1 MSRDGWAKKRANAG
15 GDNGWAERGG
25 YMAAKVS
32 KLDEQFKLDAPRE
45 RQKEGLCS
53 TIFSGV
59 SIYVNGYTEPSA
71 DELRRLMMLHG
82 GQFHVYYSRS
92 KTTHIIANNLP
103 NSKIQ
108 ELKGEKVIRPE
119 WITDSVKAGRLLP
132 YLQYQLYTKQK
143 GPLFPGMTL
152 RQTSEIAGPS
162 HGPLQLSV
170 HQKLHLPQRSVQHH
184 EQSSS
189 SFQANSNL
197 NPSYNQLYHIQPQ
210 SIKHSPAVGY
220 INPQPSHLVSGH
232 LNMDP
237 RHRSPLCIHPLSK
250 PSPTKP
256 TQSTVETPH
265 CNIQQQRAGQ
275 PQPQTNSSSSMRL
288 SGCKEE
294 ELRLNGLQTSLDL
307 MSHSKMNEMQ
317 ECGKED
323 LFPPRVAKEAPLTN
337 GHTHLVNGALKPEDF
352 PPKLSDH
359 LLEQSTS
366 QGPKE
371 QRSRPLTPT
380 FQASES
386 HLHPKPSLQVDSN
399 PEKTHLSPASRSL
412 SHSPIRLNGSHH
424 NAFSYNP
431 ASINTT
437 NITTKPDPPSDKP
450 SSSSSSRSS
459 TQLLAQ
465 TGDLISEYYSHS
477 RLHQISTW
485 RTGFS
490 EYVNELH
497 SKRKAAGVASFPGKD
512 RLRKNVVLP
521 SSESQGISAPGNV
534 KSCILHVDMDCFFV
548 SVGIRHRPDL
558 KGKPVAVTSNRGQG
572 RVPLRPGA
580 NPQLEQQYYQ
590 RKQSHPSPGFT
601 QNPVTTESDSH
612 ANGLD
617 QDAAA
622 LSMAE
627 IASCSYEA
635 RQAGVRNGMFFGKA
649 KQLCP
654 SLHSVPYDFEAY
666 KEVALTMYEILAG
679 FTHDIEAL
687 SCDEVLIDGSSLLAE
702 LGISPEDL
710 AKAIRADIKEKT
722 GCCASVGMGSNILLA
737 RLATRR
743 AKPDGQYFLKSEDVD
758 DFIRDL
764 PVTSLPGVG
773 PVMGRKLAA
782 IGVRSCG
789 DLQQV
794 PLSQLQKKFGPRTGQ
809 TLFRFCRGLDDR
821 PVRYEKER
829 KTVSAEMNYNI
840 RFTRIDEA
848 ECFLTNLSMEVQ
860 KRLQEAGVRGR
871 RVTLKVMVRK
881 VGAPLEPA
889 KYGGHGIC
897 DNLARTVML
906 AQSTDSG
913 QLIAS
918 AVIKLF
924 HAMKLQVQDLRGVG
938 IQVQL
943 LEGNHSVPQDSTGSR
958 TRSIK
963 EMLLGQGMSA
973 RSHKRGAADTST
985 HQENTSSTTAPSPG
999 SSPHPLSP
1007 PEPVPGTSKDQQA
1020 CRRTPKHSRT
1030 RLNLSI
1036 EVPSPSQVDRSVLEA
1051 LPAELREQV
1060 EQSWTNRDGRQ
1071 NNLRPPSPQPSAPP
1085 PQPPPLKSH
1094 PPSPPRPVLHTPP
1107 VGALVLHIPNQPDSP
1122 GIVLELP
1129 NFSQVDPDVFA
1140 ALPKELQEELKA
1152 AYNRL
1157 TTVQPQSKILE
1168 QKNPLLQLKQSGA
1181 GIGIGRV
1188 KRRYKRKNAVS
1199 PVKKGPSPTK
1209 KRHTTNS
1216 PAKSLPPHIT
1226 PWEPINTVK
1235 TENGPSTSS
1244 PKPDITDSLSK
1255 FIPRPAPALAGACEL
1270 TDIKTLLREWVT
1282 TITEPMEEDILQ
1294 VVKYCTDLIEDKD
1307 LERLDLIIKYMK
1319 RLMQQSVES
1328 VWSMAFDFILDNV
1341 QVVVQQTY
1349 ACHTEQTT
1357 MANQSMEI
1365 ITKVL
1370 EQSAKLV
1377 EEQVDAQ
1384 LAKLNEMDEDE
1395 LERLKERRLEAL
1407 KKAQKQKQE
1416 WLSKGHGE
1424 YREIP
1429 SEKDFFGEVKDS
1441 KNVVCH
1447 FYRNSTF
1454 RCKILDKHLA
1464 ILAKKHVETKFIK
1477 LNVEKAPFLTERL
1490 RIKVIPTLA
1499 LLTDGKTKD
1508 YVVGFTDLGNTDEFP
1523 TEMLEWR
1530 LGCADVINY
1539 SGNLMEPPTV
1549 TQRSGTKFT
1558 KVEKKSIRGRGYDSD
1573 SDSGDD

>member
-1 MSRDGWAKKRANAG
+1 MSRDGWAKKRANAS

-32 KLDEQFKLDAPRE
+32 KLDEQFKLDAPKE
-45 RQKEGLCS
+45 KQKEGICS
-53 TIFSGV
+53 NIFSGV
-59 SIYVNGYTEPSA
+59 AIYVNGYTEPSA

-119 WITDSVKAGRLLP
+119 WITESVKAGRLLP
-132 YLQYQLYTKQK
+132 YLQYQLYSKQK

-162 HGPLQLSV
+162 RGSLQLTV
-170 HQKLHLPQRSVQHH
+170 HQELHLPQRSVQHSVPNH
-184 EQSSS
+184 EHESSS
-189 SFQANSNL
+189 SSQNIT
-197 NPSYNQLYHIQPQ
+197 NPKPSHHQLYQGNIQPQ
-210 SIKHSPAVGY
+210 SIQHSPAACFVS
-220 INPQPSHLVSGH
+220 PQPSHL
-232 LNMDP
+232 NINP
-237 RHRSPLCIHPLSK
+237 RHKSPSRTHSLSNPSPSK
-250 PSPTKP
+250 PQ
-256 TQSTVETPH
+256 QSTLQTPH
-265 CNIQQQRAGQ
+265 RNLQHQGASQL
-275 PQPQTNSSSSMRL
+275 QPQTNSCCRSRP
-288 SGCKEE
+288 SGCKEVE
-294 ELRLNGLQTSLDL
+294 FKLNGLLQTSLDV
-307 MSHSKMNEMQ
+307 MSHSKMNE

-323 LFPPRVAKEAPLTN
+323 LSPQVVKEAPLTN
-337 GHTHLVNGALKPEDF
+337 GHTHLVNGALKPEDLPPATDEPFVDKELSECRDKPLSPAVQFQTKSDPYEFPHSPPKQSDQSLVF
-352 PPKLSDH
+352 PPPPTYQEAIKAADTH
-359 LLEQSTS
+359 LL
-366 QGPKE
+366 PK
-371 QRSRPLTPT
+371 QL
-380 FQASES
+380 Q
-386 HLHPKPSLQVDSN
+386 PSLQVDFN
-399 PEKTHLSPASRSL
+399 PEKTLLSPASRSL

-424 NAFSYNP
+424 NAFSSDP
-431 ASINTT
+431 ASLNTT
-437 NITTKPDPPSDKP
+437 NTTAKPDPPPDT
-450 SSSSSSRSS
+450 SSSSSKSS
-459 TQLLAQ
+459 AQLLAQ
-465 TGDLISEYYSHS
+465 TGDLISEFYSRS

-485 RTGFS
+485 RAGFS

-497 SKRKAAGVASFPGKD
+497 SKRKVAGGASFPGKE
-512 RLRKNVVLP
+512 RLRKSVAQCSSDSQGTSAP
-521 SSESQGISAPGNV
+521 SSV

-590 RKQSHPSPGFT
+590 RKQTHPQPEWNDEDLHRTPSQESP
-601 QNPVTTESDSH
+601 DSH
-612 ANGLD
+612 ASGED
-617 QDAAA
+617 QNAAA

-654 SLHSVPYDFEAY
+654 SLQSVPYDFEAY
-666 KEVALTMYEILAG
+666 KEVALTMYETLAG
-679 FTHDIEAL
+679 YTHDIEAL
-687 SCDEVLIDGSSLLAE
+687 SCDEVLIDGSALLAE
-702 LGISPEDL
+702 LGINPEDL

-737 RLATRR
+737 RLATRK
-743 AKPDGQYFLKSEDVD
+743 AKPDGQYLLKSEEVD

-782 IGVRSCG
+782 MGVRSCG

-794 PLSQLQKKFGPRTGQ
+794 PLSQLQRKFGPRTGQ

-829 KTVSAEMNYNI
+829 KSVSAEMNYNI

-860 KRLQEAGVRGR
+860 KRLQEAGLRGR

-913 QLIAS
+913 QLIAT

-938 IQVQL
+938 IQVQV
-943 LEGNHSVPQDSTGSR
+943 LEGNHSVPQDSTGQR

-963 EMLLGQGMSA
+963 EMLLGQGLSA
-973 RSHKRGAADTST
+973 QSHNRGAADNSP
-985 HQENTSSTTAPSPG
+985 HQERTLLTPAPSSS
-999 SSPHPLSP
+999 SSPHPLFT
-1007 PEPVPGTSKDQQA
+1007 PEPVPGTSKDLQA
-1020 CRRTPKHSRT
+1020 YRRTPKHSRA
-1030 RLNLSI
+1030 RLNFSI

-1051 LPAELREQV
+1051 LPTELREQV
-1060 EQSWTNRDGRQ
+1060 EQSWSLRDGRP
-1071 NNLRPPSPQPSAPP
+1071 NNCRSPSPQASAPL
-1085 PQPPPLKSH
+1085 PQPPSLKSC
-1094 PPSPPRPVLHTPP
+1094 PTSPPRPPASGPALYTPTAGTVVLQ
-1107 VGALVLHIPNQPDSP
+1107 IPNQPDSL

-1140 ALPKELQEELKA
+1140 ALPKELQEELKS
-1152 AYNRL
+1152 AYNRI
-1157 TTVQPQSKILE
+1157 TTVQPQAKMLE

-1188 KRRYKRKNAVS
+1188 KRRYKRKNVVS
-1199 PVKKGPSPTK
+1199 PIKKGPSPVK
-1209 KRHTTNS
+1209 RRHTTNS
-1216 PAKSLPPHIT
+1216 LAKTIT
-1226 PWEPINTVK
+1226 PLITSRDPVNIVK

-1244 PKPDITDSLSK
+1244 SRPDIPESLSK
-1255 FIPRPAPALAGACEL
+1255 FAPRPAPALAGAYDL
-1270 TDIKTLLREWVT
+1270 KDIKTLLREWVT

-1307 LERLDLIIKYMK
+1307 LEKLDLIIKYMK
-1319 RLMQQSVES
+1319 RLMQQSLES

-1341 QVVVQQTY
+1341 QVVVQQAYGST
-1349 ACHTEQTT
+1349 
-1357 MANQSMEI
+1357 
-1365 ITKVL
+1365 
-1370 EQSAKLV
+1370 
-1377 EEQVDAQ
+1377 
-1384 LAKLNEMDEDE
+1384 
-1395 LERLKERRLEAL
+1395 LKIA
-1407 KKAQKQKQE
+1407 
-1416 WLSKGHGE
+1416 
-1424 YREIP
+1424 
-1429 SEKDFFGEVKDS
+1429 
-1441 KNVVCH
+1441 
-1447 FYRNSTF
+1447 
-1454 RCKILDKHLA
+1454 
-1464 ILAKKHVETKFIK
+1464 
-1477 LNVEKAPFLTERL
+1477 
-1490 RIKVIPTLA
+1490 
-1499 LLTDGKTKD
+1499 
-1508 YVVGFTDLGNTDEFP
+1508 
-1523 TEMLEWR
+1523 
-1530 LGCADVINY
+1530 
-1539 SGNLMEPPTV
+1539 
-1549 TQRSGTKFT
+1549 
-1558 KVEKKSIRGRGYDSD
+1558 
-1573 SDSGDD
+1573 